1 MKPKNKIISK
11 VTESKNKQRRI
22 TVPKSDKTLKD
33 GDYVE
38 IIKIE

>member
-1 MKPKNKIISK
+1 MKPKKKIISK

-22 TVPKSDKTLKD
+22 TVPKDDKTLKE

-38 IIKIE
+38 IIKIN